1 MTAIPDPPGPGRF
14 LVPALAA
21 ADLQL
26 DLALTTRPPC
36 WAQSEDL
43 RTWHE
48 LLATVRSQ
56 IRRLEALYAPW
67 LCRFC
72 LGFATAGDQPCV
84 MCEASGLSAAG
95 RQAYPFRFHHNG
107 E

>member
-1 MTAIPDPPGPGRF
+1 MTAIPEPPGPGRS
-14 LVPALAA
+14 LVPPLAA

-26 DLALTTRPPC
+26 DLTLATRPPC
-36 WAQSEDL
+36 WARQEDFESW
-43 RTWHE
+43 RAQHDM
-48 LLATVRSQ
+48 AGAQVRC
-56 IRRLEALYAPW
+56 LEARYAPW

-72 LGFATAGDQPCV
+72 LGFSTAGGQPCV

-95 RQAYPFRFHHNG
+95 RLAYPFRFHHNG